1 MKKLMLV
8 ACLLFSG
15 CSVNQQ
21 FRRAVDQN
29 WQTIRPEYIEYV
41 VKDVSLTNLEKEVRM
56 ITVELFDRLLK
67 EANNE

>member
-1 MKKLMLV
+1 MAKLMLV

-29 WQTIRPEYIEYV
+29 WKTIRPEYVEYV
-41 VKDVSLTNLEKEVRM
+41 VQDVSLTDLEKEVRM

-67 EANNE
+67 EADNE